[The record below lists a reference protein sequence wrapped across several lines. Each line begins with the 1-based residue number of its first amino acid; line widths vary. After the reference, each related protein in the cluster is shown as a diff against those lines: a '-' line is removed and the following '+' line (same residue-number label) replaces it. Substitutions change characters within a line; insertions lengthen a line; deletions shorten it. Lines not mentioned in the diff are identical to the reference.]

1 MLADKKGKFI
11 NNKGLTQ
18 YLFINKDIIFS
29 IYLIYMRNSKKIF
42 RNKTKKKLKIKRTR
56 RRNKS
61 LKGGAGAVDSAG
73 DKIILIAGGSYA
85 PPHIGHLNVWKLAAT
100 EVKKNFPDKNI
111 ELMII
116 PVGDYYQKKSTKI
129 FPYGIRVKLINKLIE
144 SSNEKGITYSV
155 GPNINEHKQL
165 DTIGEINE
173 IEKLTGIKPFVVFG
187 SDNLLGALDQSPSG
201 WNLND
206 EELNL
211 LLENNTFVILCS
223 DDANDPR
230 GSCEN
235 VRREFDKK
243 IKEKGILSRLFT
255 CVRDV
260 KESSIS
266 SSDIIGCIERLNHNL
281 SYLSADEKVE
291 IFNMIDS
298 LPK

>member
-1 MLADKKGKFI
+1 TD
-11 NNKGLTQ
+11 
-18 YLFINKDIIFS
+18 D
-29 IYLIYMRNSKKIF
+29 
-42 RNKTKKKLKIKRTR
+42 
-56 RRNKS
+56 
-61 LKGGAGAVDSAG
+61 
-73 DKIILIAGGSYA
+73 DKILLIAGGSYA

-144 SSNEKGITYSV
+144 SSNEQGITYSV

-173 IEKLTGIKPFVVFG
+173 IERLTGIKPFVVFG
-187 SDNLLGALDQSPSG
+187 SDNLLGALDQSSSG
-201 WNLND
+201 WNLD
-206 EELNL
+206 DKELRL

-243 IKEKGILSRLFT
+243 IKEKGISSRLFT
-255 CVRDV
+255 CTRDV

-281 SYLSADEKVE
+281 SYLSAVEKIE

-298 LPK
+298 LQQ